1 MKPVFLST
9 LFALAVLGACS
20 DSSVTPTDPT
30 PVNPLAAVFSAVGDS
45 ATIAAK
51 VTELRTALGGLNAPN
66 TPPQASGRREINWD
80 GVPAA
85 VTNVDNFPS
94 TFFNVNSARG
104 AVFTTPG
111 SGFRVDSTDFA
122 AVNTALAGQFK
133 FFSAKKTFA
142 AVGSRFT
149 DVHFFLAGQSQFAQV
164 TGFGVIFSDVDRKG
178 STKISFYDV
187 DDVLLG
193 TFEAPARAG
202 THEFSFIAA
211 VFPAAVVSRV
221 RITSGDA
228 ALSGAVSDVSAGGSS
243 DLVVMDDFIYG
254 EPRITP

>member
-9 LFALAVLGACS
+9 LFATLVLGACS

-30 PVNPLAAVFSAVGDS
+30 PVNPLATVFSAVGDS

-51 VTELRTALGGLNAPN
+51 AAEFRVALGGGLNAPN
-66 TPPQASGRREINWD
+66 TPPQAGGRREINWD

-122 AVNTALAGQFK
+122 AVNTSLAGQFK

-149 DVHFFLAGQSQFAQV
+149 DVHFFLVGQSQFAQV

-193 TFEAPARAG
+193 TFEAPARSG

-211 VFPAAVVSRV
+211 LFPTAVVSRV

-228 ALSGAVSDVSAGGSS
+228 ALSGAVTDVSAGGTN
-243 DLVVMDDFIYG
+243 DLVVMDDFMYG
-254 EPRITP
+254 EPR